1 MGHTAEMPDT
11 AVLLDHLRDIPDF
24 PEPGIVFK
32 DITPLLADAAAFRLA
47 VDALSDPFV
56 DERIDLVV
64 GMEARGFLFAAPI
77 AYRLGAGCVPFRKPG
92 KLPFETVEH
101 SYDLEYGTDS
111 LAAHVDAVGP
121 GARVLVVD
129 DVLATGGTAAAAC
142 ELVSGLGG
150 TIVACAFLLELGFLS
165 GRGRLD
171 GQTVTSVLTI

>member
-1 MGHTAEMPDT
+1 MSDP
-11 AVLLDHLRDIPDF
+11 AVLLDHLRDVPDF

-32 DITPLLADAAAFRLA
+32 DITPLLADAKAFRLA
-47 VDALSDPFV
+47 VDAISEPYLDASV
-56 DERIDLVV
+56 DIVA

-92 KLPFETVEH
+92 KLPYETVEH
-101 SYDLEYGTDS
+101 TYDLEYGTDT
-111 LAAHVDAVGP
+111 LAAHVDAIGP

-142 ELVSGLGG
+142 ELVEGLGG

-165 GRGRLD
+165 GRGRLE
-171 GQTVTSVLTI
+171 GQSVMSVLTI

>member
-1 MGHTAEMPDT
+1 MGQTAGVSDP
-11 AVLLDHLRDIPDF
+11 AVLLDHLRDVPDF

-32 DITPLLADAAAFRLA
+32 DITPLLADAQAFRLA
-47 VDALSDPFV
+47 VDAISEPYLDSSV
-56 DERIDLVV
+56 DLVA

-92 KLPFETVEH
+92 KLPYETVEH
-101 SYDLEYGTDS
+101 TYDLEYGTDT
-111 LAAHVDAVGP
+111 LAAHIDAIGP

-142 ELVSGLGG
+142 ELVEGLGG

-165 GRGRLD
+165 GRERLD
-171 GQTVTSVLTI
+171 GQSVMSVLTI